1 MAELLD
7 QTVLVFKGPVVGKTS
22 YAAMAGAKLQYIGN
36 TFAAWPVEWNP
47 VLLHSPSGRVGDLW
61 AVSTDLNFVLR
72 HRGQLWAR
80 QTFQADNVSTGQD
93 GTMMI
98 ASAGGIW
105 RWDEESEASK
115 QVGRLGEPHSG
126 GSGQCKH
133 VWGRCTDN
141 TVHTF
146 DTTKNTFNLTTI
158 VRAAMDIAAN
168 ADGTLWHCHDED
180 PNAYRFISE
189 ATLPSAKLP
198 LGQATVTGVHKLAST
213 GFGAAHC
220 LAQLD
225 DGSTQVYRYDSPY
238 LFKTA
243 QSYFVYTPLWELGH
257 RARLWGI
264 SIHLRSGGPTLTL
277 FTGRRSGCP
286 YGPGSEAL
294 PAIRST
300 TKSEGFFE
308 LSSIR

>member
-1 MAELLD
+1 M
-7 QTVLVFKGPVVGKTS
+7 GP
-22 YAAMAGAKLQYIGN
+22 
-36 TFAAWPVEWNP
+36 E
-47 VLLHSPSGRVGDLW
+47 
-61 AVSTDLNFVLR
+61 
-72 HRGQLWAR
+72 
-80 QTFQADNVSTGQD
+80 
-93 GTMMI
+93 
-98 ASAGGIW
+98 
-105 RWDEESEASK
+105 SK
-115 QVGRLGEPHSG
+115 QVNKLADLANLIQVEVGNANT
-126 GSGQCKH
+126 

-225 DGSTQVYRYDSPY
+225 DGSTQVYRYNSPY

-243 QSYFVYTPLWELGH
+243 QSYFIYTDLSGSSGIVAGLGN
-257 RARLWGI
+257 LYFI
-264 SIHLRSGGPTLTL
+264 SSSGVFNLDYSL
-277 FTGRRSGCP
+277 VAVDAHTGREVKRLQLF
-286 YGPGSEAL
+286 A
-294 PAIRST
+294 ST
-300 TKSEGFFE
+300 KRKAFFE
-308 LSSIR
+308 VVFDPVNELLYVGCTETDAAPPQVLALNARDLTVRWRYLTNFAPPIFPCWL

>member
-7 QTVLVFKGPVVGKTS
+7 QTVLGFKGPVIGKTS

-36 TFAAWPVEWNP
+36 TFAASPVEWNP
-47 VLLHSPSGRVGDLW
+47 VLLHSPSGQVGDLW

-105 RWDEESEASK
+105 RWDESQK
-115 QVGRLGEPHSG
+115 QVNNLADLANLIQVEVGNA
-126 GSGQCKH
+126 KH

-158 VRAAMDIAAN
+158 VRAMDIAAN
-168 ADGTLWHCHDED
+168 ADGTLWHCHDEA
-180 PNAYRFISE
+180 PNTYRFISE

-198 LGQATVTGVHKLAST
+198 LGHATVTGVHRWRAPALARRTAWRSSMTAARRSIATTRLTCSRPRGPLSFTPICADSGIVAGLGNLYFISSSGVFSLDLSLVAVDAHTGREVKRLQLFAST
-213 GFGAAHC
+213 KRKA
-220 LAQLD
+220 
-225 DGSTQVYRYDSPY
+225 
-238 LFKTA
+238 LFK
-243 QSYFVYTPLWELGH
+243 V
-257 RARLWGI
+257 
-264 SIHLRSGGPTLTL
+264 
-277 FTGRRSGCP
+277 
-286 YGPGSEAL
+286 
-294 PAIRST
+294 
-300 TKSEGFFE
+300 
-308 LSSIR
+308 SSIR